1 MNTIASIEIGS
12 NSIRML
18 IAEQGASDTLL
29 IPMLRKRA
37 ITRLG
42 EDFNRNRIGTLKP
55 DPMARSIATLKEF
68 LGIANRFGVASPIAV
83 ATGVVREATNRD
95 TFIAVMA
102 EQLECEVDVI
112 SGQEEARLTEMGVLS
127 SFRPRPQ
134 SVGIFDLGGGST
146 EFILSNED
154 KTSYVSIP
162 LGVVTSME
170 TYLVSDPPKDK
181 EIRRLSKHIQD
192 MCDTRLAALRE
203 LRSEEFVLLGTGGTV
218 VTLGA
223 MIHGVSGD
231 NFSEESL
238 QGLSIGKNT
247 AENLF
252 ENLKDMPAVERLS
265 IVGLEP
271 GREDIILPGTL
282 IILKFMDYF
291 RKDEIIVSYSDLLEG
306 ILIQYTEGA
315 RDG

>member
-1 MNTIASIEIGS
+1 MDTIASIEIGS

-18 IAEQGASDTLL
+18 IAEQGALDTPL

-42 EDFNRNRIGTLKP
+42 EDFNRNRSGTLKP

-68 LGIANRFGVASPIAV
+68 LGIANRFGVAAPIAV

-95 TFIAVMA
+95 TFIALMA
-102 EQLECEVDVI
+102 EQLECEVKVI

-154 KTSYVSIP
+154 KTTYVSVP

-170 TYLVSDPPKDK
+170 TYLVSDPPKDQ

-192 MCDTRLAALRE
+192 ICDTRLAALRE
-203 LRSEEFVLLGTGGTV
+203 LSNEEFVLLGTGGTV

-231 NFSEESL
+231 NFSEKNL

-265 IVGLEP
+265 TVGLEP

-291 RKDEIIVSYSDLLEG
+291 GKDEIIVSYSDLLEG

>member
-1 MNTIASIEIGS
+1 MDTIASIEIGS

-18 IAEQGASDTLL
+18 IAEQGAPDTPL
-29 IPMLRKRA
+29 IPIFRKRA

-42 EDFNRNRIGTLKP
+42 EDFNKNHSRTLKP

-95 TFIAVMA
+95 TFIALMT
-102 EQLECEVDVI
+102 EQLECEVKPL

-146 EFILSNED
+146 EFILRNED
-154 KTSYVSIP
+154 KTAYVSVP

-170 TYLVSDPPKDK
+170 TYLVNDPPKDR

-192 MCDTRLAALRE
+192 ICDTRLAALRE
-203 LRSEEFVLLGTGGTV
+203 LRSEEFLLLGTGGTV
-218 VTLGA
+218 VMLGA
-223 MIHGVSGD
+223 IIHRVSAN
-231 NFSEESL
+231 NFSEENL
-238 QGLSIGKNT
+238 HGLSIGKNT
-247 AENLF
+247 TQSLF
-252 ENLKDMPAVERLS
+252 ENLKDVPAAERLS
-265 IVGLEP
+265 TIGLEP

-291 RKDEIIVSYSDLLEG
+291 GKDEIIVSYSDLLEG

>member
-42 EDFNRNRIGTLKP
+42 EDFNRNRSGTLKP
-55 DPMARSIATLKEF
+55 EPMARSIATLKEF

-146 EFILSNED
+146 EFILRNED
-154 KTSYVSIP
+154 KTAYVSVP

-252 ENLKDMPAVERLS
+252 ENLKDVPAVERLS
-265 IVGLEP
+265 SVGLEP

>member
-1 MNTIASIEIGS
+1 MGTIASIEIGS

-18 IAEQGASDTLL
+18 IAEQRASGAAL
-29 IPMLRKRA
+29 IPILRKRA

-42 EDFNRNRIGTLKP
+42 EDFNKNRSSTLKP
-55 DPMARSIATLKEF
+55 GPMARSIATLKEF
-68 LGIANRFGVASPIAV
+68 LEIANRFGVASPIAV

-95 TFIAVMA
+95 AFTALMA
-102 EQLECEVDVI
+102 EQLGCEVDII

-146 EFILSNED
+146 EFILSNEG
-154 KTSYVSIP
+154 KTTYVSVP

-170 TYLVSDPPKDK
+170 AFLASDPPKDH
-181 EIRRLSKHIQD
+181 EIGRLSEHIQD
-192 MCDTRLAALRE
+192 ICDTRLSALRE
-203 LRSEEFVLLGTGGTV
+203 LQSKECVLLGTGGTV

-223 MIHGVSGD
+223 IIHGVSGN
-231 NFSEESL
+231 NFSEKTL
-238 QGLSIGKNT
+238 HGLSIGKNS

-252 ENLKDMPAVERLS
+252 ENLKDLPANERLS
-265 IVGLEP
+265 TVGLEP

-282 IILKFMDYF
+282 IIVKFMDYF
-291 RKDEIIVSYSDLLEG
+291 GKDEIIVSYSDLLEG
-306 ILIQYTEGA
+306 ILIQHTEGA
-315 RDG
+315 RDE